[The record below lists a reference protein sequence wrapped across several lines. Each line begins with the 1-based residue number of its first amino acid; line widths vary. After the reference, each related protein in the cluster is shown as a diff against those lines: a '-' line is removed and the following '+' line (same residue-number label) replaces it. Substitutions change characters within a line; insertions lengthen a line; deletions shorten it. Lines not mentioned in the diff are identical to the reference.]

1 MAMISI
7 IMPVYNTGFIIH
19 DTINSILN
27 QTYTD
32 FELLLIDDGSTDGT
46 GIICDEYASK
56 DSRVKVFHKAN
67 GGICEARN
75 YGISKVTNKYLTFCD
90 HDDLYSEKLLEEAI
104 KFAEKNECEVVK
116 FGYKVYNNDTQSI
129 YKCFNYKCEDIVLQ
143 GKELNNSYLD
153 LVDAHLLSTVWN
165 SIYLTDFIKKN
176 NLSFDTRFKHGGE
189 DIDFNNKWYP
199 LAHNIGII
207 NSVLY
212 EHYVRSSLSTS
223 SKLYDDILEYFV
235 IQMGNLNRTMLKM
248 EIPIFLYKNL
258 YANILASNVVGY
270 LSYGIKMLKPYSVLK
285 YGLNDFYNLNDLR
298 HIREEVKLY
307 DLKNT
312 VVYFCL
318 KKRWFYCLYLMAF
331 CKSLFF
337 K

>member
-7 IMPVYNTGFIIH
+7 IMPVYNTGVIIH
-19 DTINSILN
+19 DTIKSILN

-56 DSRVKVFHKAN
+56 DSRVKVFHKTN

-75 YGISKVTNKYLTFCD
+75 YGLSKVASKYLTFCD

-116 FGYKVYNNDTQSI
+116 FGYKVCNGDTQSK
-129 YKCFNYKCEDIVLQ
+129 YKCFNYRSEDIVLQ
-143 GKELNNSYLD
+143 GKELTNSYLK
-153 LVDAHLLSTVWN
+153 LVNAHLLSTVWN

-176 NLSFDTRFKHGGE
+176 NLLFDTRFKHGGE
-189 DIDFNNKWYP
+189 DINFNNKWYP

-223 SKLYDDILEYFV
+223 SKFYDDILEYFI
-235 IQMGNLNRTMLKM
+235 IQMEEINRVILKM
-248 EIPIFLYKNL
+248 GIDIVFYKKF
-258 YANILASNVVGY
+258 YANIFFSSVVGY
-270 LSYGIKMLKPYSVLK
+270 LSYGVKMLKPYSVLK
-285 YGLNDFYNLNDLR
+285 CGLNDYYKLYKLK
-298 HIREEVKLY
+298 HIKGDVKLY
-307 DLKNT
+307 DMKNT
-312 VVYFCL
+312 VVYFCFL
-318 KKRWFYCLYLMAF
+318 KRWFYCLYLMAF
-331 CKSLFF
+331 LKNLF
-337 K
+337 